1 MKGVAALGKRPQAL
15 VCASAIGY
23 YGSRGGELLR
33 ESSAP
38 DALERVQSA
47 LLAELEAAGALPPP
61 IHVKAVA
68 EIEREP
74 GPAAKFRVVKS
85 AVASRRLG

>member
-1 MKGVAALGKRPQAL
+1 
-15 VCASAIGY
+15 
-23 YGSRGGELLR
+23 LL
-33 ESSAP
+33 
-38 DALERVQSA
+38 QSV
-47 LLAELEAAGALPPP
+47 EAAGALPPP

-85 AVASRRLG
+85 AVSSRRLG